1 MFGLRS
7 EYYHN
12 PSFTFKIENTT
23 HGTKAVY
30 PESLASL
37 WTLALHTMD
46 ICLNTMDTCLNIMDT
61 CLNIM
66 DTCLNIMDTCL
77 NIPSCRAL
85 LLDFHGLIS
94 LLHTLI
100 EVYFR
105 LGRR

>member
-1 MFGLRS
+1 MSVFGLRS

-66 DTCLNIMDTCL
+66 DTCLNI
-77 NIPSCRAL
+77 PSCRAL